1 MKRMDWRWMGV
12 LLVLVTVAAAAPEA
26 PTFDDNP
33 LEIDT
38 HWGGAGSGESAFKSG
53 DWYFPHVDQGWS
65 WEGFVYS
72 SRTDTTTNSYTND
85 ASAITGGGAHGSDNY
100 GVGFIP
106 IDYETPTYETIPQ
119 VVTADVM
126 SDSFNA
132 EMEGLFITNTTYAYL
147 DMHNGGWASKKFGG
161 ESGDDEDWF
170 KLTIRGIDATGS
182 YTSETVEFYLA
193 DFRFE
198 DNTKDYIVDE
208 WTWVDLTDLGPVV
221 GLEFDLSSSDT
232 GAYGMN
238 TPSYFAVDYAPEPAT
253 LSVLAMGAVGM
264 LAARKRRKA

>member
-1 MKRMDWRWMGV
+1 MKRMERMWMVV
-12 LLVLVTVAAAAPEA
+12 LCVLVLIGVAAAAPEP

-33 LEIDT
+33 LEADT
-38 HWGGAGSGESAFKSG
+38 YWGGAGSGESAFKSG

-72 SRTDTTTNSYTND
+72 SRTDTTTNSNTND
-85 ASAITGGGAHGSDNY
+85 ASAITGSGAHGSDNY
-100 GVGFIP
+100 GVGYLP
-106 IDYETPTYETIPQ
+106 LDWQSGTYETIPQ
-119 VVTADVM
+119 AITADVM

-147 DMHNGGWASKKFGG
+147 DMQNGSAFTRKFGG

-182 YTSETVEFYLA
+182 YTSETAEFYLA

-232 GAYGMN
+232 GTFGMN
-238 TPSYFAVDYAPEPAT
+238 TPSYFAIDYAPEPAT
-253 LSVLAMGAVGM
+253 LSLLAVGG
-264 LAARKRRKA
+264 LIALRRRKRG